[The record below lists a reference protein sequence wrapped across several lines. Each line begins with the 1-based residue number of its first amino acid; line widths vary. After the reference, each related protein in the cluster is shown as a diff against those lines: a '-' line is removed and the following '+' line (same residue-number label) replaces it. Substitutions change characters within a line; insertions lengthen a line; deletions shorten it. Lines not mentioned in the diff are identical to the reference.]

1 MQKKTLYLLQELI
14 QTNQPKIKILG
25 LNPHAGENGKIG
37 SEEKNVLIP
46 AIKKLRKKKI
56 DVSYPISAD
65 TAFSKKSLKETDAYL
80 GMYHDQ
86 VLPVLKAL
94 SFGNSI
100 NISLGIPI
108 IRTSVDHGVALDV
121 AGTNNSD
128 ISSLKLAIKTAKTL
142 IK

>member
-1 MQKKTLYLLQELI
+1 
-14 QTNQPKIKILG
+14 
-25 LNPHAGENGKIG
+25 
-37 SEEKNVLIP
+37 
-46 AIKKLRKKKI
+46 
-56 DVSYPISAD
+56 
-65 TAFSKKSLKETDAYL
+65 
-80 GMYHDQ
+80 MYHDQ

-142 IK
+142 IKWVLDQSEENMDKII